1 MFLDT
6 GVVGGGLLQIEQVWL
21 SVMKFTNNRIRLGL
35 CDKMRKACIIQWPAL
50 EICRR
55 RVWQALARAAGGH
68 LRIESQ
74 AGSEQATLQLNDG
87 RLLHMA
93 LPQQDAGGRWVALQL
108 GSVHCRLLVSDPG
121 WPQAMRGFLQA
132 AAI

>member
-1 MFLDT
+1 MSQHTAETPCIGVCSTAIGDDVCQGCARTFEEISFWYELDAT
-6 GVVGGGLLQIEQVWL
+6 HKAQVW
-21 SVMKFTNNRIRLGL
+21 
-35 CDKMRKACIIQWPAL
+35 AAL
-50 EICRR
+50 PRR

-93 LPQQDAGGRWVALQL
+93 LPQQDAGGRWVVLQL
-108 GSVHCRLLVSDPG
+108 GSAHCRLLVSDPG